1 MLLLIA
7 EHYRLKRTGCSKKRQ
22 QDSDNF
28 LPELP
33 CTSRG
38 LMCLAVLASKQY
50 LGPGVGHIQV
60 MQGHILDD
68 FFLLVHIP
76 LWQGDI
82 LFSFKV
88 KFCGIGITSALSLQ
102 KERNL
107 SAW

>member
-1 MLLLIA
+1 MQ
-7 EHYRLKRTGCSKKRQ
+7 K
-22 QDSDNF
+22 
-28 LPELP
+28 
-33 CTSRG
+33 G
-38 LMCLAVLASKQY
+38 LRASSCPGKSSY
-50 LGPGVGHIQV
+50 LGPGIGHVQV

-88 KFCGIGITSALSLQ
+88 EFCGIRITPALPLQ
-102 KERNL
+102 GERNL